1 MHFVD
6 KNKIAH
12 NLINQNLKTLNA
24 TENTSTYCCDFL
36 SALENFNKNN
46 IKFDL
51 VLLDPPF
58 RKQLGKQAIQNILKL
73 NLLNEKAVI
82 MLECANDEE
91 TTYFE
96 ELDIT
101 EVKKYGTVKVIYYIK

>member
-1 MHFVD
+1 M
-6 KNKIAH
+6 
-12 NLINQNLKTLNA
+12 
-24 TENTSTYCCDFL
+24 
-36 SALENFNKNN
+36 
-46 IKFDL
+46 
-51 VLLDPPF
+51 
-58 RKQLGKQAIQNILKL
+58 NILKL

-91 TTYFE
+91 TPYFE